1 MNQRKQYRHIWFI
14 SLSKGNTMDP
24 ESAHIPREQ
33 LPITLFDGV
42 VLAVRAADGHIY
54 LVLRDLCTTLDLIPS
69 SQLRAIR
76 ADERLHL
83 VPFRLR
89 IERQVRTLD
98 CLLLDDIP
106 IWLIKVRPP
115 RDNARAAE
123 RLRYVQE
130 YLIASVRSAFA
141 VLTGLPDAPSNQIED
156 LQELDAIDPSLQVLR
171 DLIERQSRMEDS
183 QDHAREAWR
192 DLAAQIRDLRGVLP
206 LVEDLRTRLQ
216 EVEHQLHQRLS
227 PEQRNTIYRL
237 VQAYGE
243 ARVAQGGERQRGSEI
258 RKCWA
263 EFNAR
268 FGIATYTDLPAAR
281 FDQAV
286 QFVKAQYQALT
297 GNDLET
303 GTQERLL

>member
-1 MNQRKQYRHIWFI
+1 MERDDAQ
-14 SLSKGNTMDP
+14 L
-24 ESAHIPREQ
+24 PREQ
-33 LPITLFDGV
+33 LPITLFEGV

-54 LVLRDLCTTLDLIPS
+54 LVVRDLCTTLDLIPS

-76 ADERLHL
+76 ADNRLHL
-83 VPFRLR
+83 LPFRLR
-89 IERQVRTLD
+89 IGRQVRTQE

-106 IWLIKVRPP
+106 LWLIKVSPP
-115 RDNARAAE
+115 RDNAHAAE

-141 VLTGLPDAPSNQIED
+141 ALTGLPDAPSNQVED
-156 LQELDAIDPSLQVLR
+156 LQDLDAIAPSLQALR
-171 DLIERQSRMEDS
+171 ELAERQTSIEES
-183 QDHAREAWR
+183 QDRAREAWR
-192 DLAAQIRDLRGVLP
+192 DLAAQIRELRGVLP
-206 LVEDLRTRLQ
+206 LVEKLQARIQQVERQLR
-216 EVEHQLHQRLS
+216 QRMS

-243 ARVAQGGERQRGSEI
+243 ARAARASQAKPGVEI

-268 FGIATYTDLPAAR
+268 FAIATYTDLPAAR
-281 FDQAV
+281 FEEAV
-286 QFVKAQYQALT
+286 QFVKAQYHALT
-297 GNDLET
+297 GEDIEG

>member
-1 MNQRKQYRHIWFI
+1 MVPDEAQ
-14 SLSKGNTMDP
+14 
-24 ESAHIPREQ
+24 IPREQ

-42 VLAVRAADGHIY
+42 VLAVRSVDGHIY
-54 LVLRDLCTTLDLIPS
+54 LVVRDLCTALDLILS

-83 VPFRLR
+83 ASFRLR
-89 IERQVRTLD
+89 IDRQVRTLD

-106 IWLIKVRPP
+106 LWLIKVRPP
-115 RDNARAAE
+115 RGNAQVAD
-123 RLRYVQE
+123 RLRYVQS

-141 VLTGLPDAPSNQIED
+141 ALTGLPDTPSNQIED
-156 LQELDAIDPSLQVLR
+156 LAELDAIDPSLQALQR
-171 DLIERQSRMEDS
+171 LAERQAHIEES

-192 DLAAQIRDLRGVLP
+192 DLAARIRELQGVLP
-206 LVEDLRTRLQ
+206 LVEELRTRLQ
-216 EVEHQLHQRLS
+216 EVERLMGQRMS

-243 ARVAQGGERQRGSEI
+243 SRAARSGQAQAGPEI

-281 FDQAV
+281 FDEAV
-286 QFVKAQYQALT
+286 QFVKSQYRALT
-297 GNDLET
+297 GEDIES

>member
-1 MNQRKQYRHIWFI
+1 MERDDAQ
-14 SLSKGNTMDP
+14 L
-24 ESAHIPREQ
+24 PREQ

-54 LVLRDLCTTLDLIPS
+54 LVVRDLCTALDLIPS

-76 ADERLHL
+76 ADKRLHL

-89 IERQVRTLD
+89 IGRQVRTQE
-98 CLLLDDIP
+98 CLLLDDISL
-106 IWLIKVRPP
+106 WLIKVSPP
-115 RDNARAAE
+115 RDNAHAAE

-141 VLTGLPDAPSNQIED
+141 ALTGLPDAPSNQVED
-156 LQELDAIDPSLQVLR
+156 LQDLDAIAPSLQALR
-171 DLIERQSRMEDS
+171 DLVERQTTIEES
-183 QDHAREAWR
+183 QDRAREAWR
-192 DLAAQIRDLRGVLP
+192 DLAAQIRELRGILP
-206 LVEDLRTRLQ
+206 LVEDLQARVQ
-216 EVEHQLHQRLS
+216 AVERQLRQRMS

-243 ARVAQGGERQRGSEI
+243 ARAARAGQAKPGVEI

-268 FGIATYTDLPAAR
+268 FAIATYTDLLAAR
-281 FDQAV
+281 FEEAV
-286 QFVKAQYQALT
+286 QFVKAQYRVLT
-297 GNDLET
+297 GEDIEG